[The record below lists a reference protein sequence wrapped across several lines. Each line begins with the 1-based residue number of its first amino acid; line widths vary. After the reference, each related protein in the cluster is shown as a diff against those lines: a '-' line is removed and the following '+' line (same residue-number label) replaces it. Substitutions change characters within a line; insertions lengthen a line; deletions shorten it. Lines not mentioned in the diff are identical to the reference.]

1 MEKPRLTLNNEE
13 ALLLVIDVQERI
25 NGVMVSDAHAARIE
39 LLMEVAKLLQ
49 VPMIVTEQYPKG
61 LGSTI
66 GELAQQMDGNALE
79 KDSFSCAREPE
90 VLEAIRATGS
100 RQVLVTGIEAHVCVL
115 QTSLDL
121 LEAGF
126 NVHVPH
132 DAVNSRRAADRDW
145 ALQRMMA
152 AGAVISSTESALF
165 ELLGRCDTPQFKTVA
180 KLLKKIPV

>member
-1 MEKPRLTLNNEE
+1 MEKPMLTLNNED

-25 NGVMVSDAHAARIE
+25 NGVMASNAHAIRIE
-39 LLMEVAKLLQ
+39 FLMEVAKLLRMP
-49 VPMIVTEQYPKG
+49 VIVTEQYPKG

-66 GELAQQMDGNALE
+66 GELAQQMDKTALE
-79 KDSFSCAREPE
+79 KDSFSCAREPK
-90 VLEAIRATGS
+90 VLEAIRATG
-100 RQVLVTGIEAHVCVL
+100 RKQVLVTGIETHVCVL

-126 NVHVPH
+126 TVHVPH

-145 ALQRMMA
+145 ALERMMA

-165 ELLGRCDTPQFKTVA
+165 ELLGRCDTPEFKAAA
-180 KLLKKIPV
+180 KMLKKIPV